1 MTKFVREKD
10 ATNNSNT
17 TIDIL
22 IQNLVVVEET
32 VVPFLIDKDL
42 GMFPKWW
49 KSTHFAVGIDEGQGN
64 ARSGKVW
71 LDANSN

>member
-32 VVPFLIDKDL
+32 VVDFQS
-42 GMFPKWW
+42 G
-49 KSTHFAVGIDEGQGN
+49 
-64 ARSGKVW
+64 GKVPILQLRLKKVNGEGRESLKW
-71 LDANSN
+71 ESLVVCQ